1 MSSGSA
7 DVGERG
13 RSREVTGMPYEE
25 LTTLYFDR
33 PGKSNLDDTLV
44 AALRRAKTLGIG
56 HVVVASTTG
65 RTGLRTMELARELS
79 YDGQIIVVTNHAG
92 FKEPG
97 VQLMPAEAVASLKES
112 GAVVHTATHAL
123 SSAARSFRL
132 KYGGIDMLETIAETL
147 RLFGQ
152 GMKVCVEL
160 ALMTADAGLVPVD
173 RDIVTVGGS
182 GGGADAAVV
191 VRAANQNRLFDLKI
205 REVIAM
211 VRG

>member
-1 MSSGSA
+1 
-7 DVGERG
+7 
-13 RSREVTGMPYEE
+13 MPYEG
-25 LTTLYFDR
+25 LSTRYFDR
-33 PGKSNLDDTLV
+33 PGKANLDDTLV
-44 AALRRAKTLGIG
+44 AALQRAKALGVE
-56 HVVVASTTG
+56 HFVVASTTG
-65 RTGLRTMELARELS
+65 RTGLRTVELAREIG
-79 YDGQIIVVTNHAG
+79 YAGQVVVVTNHAG

-97 VQLMPAEAVASLKES
+97 VQLMPAEAIQSLKDA
-112 GAVVHTATHAL
+112 GAIVHTATHAL

-191 VRAANQNRLFDLKI
+191 VRAANQNRLFDLKV

>member
-1 MSSGSA
+1 
-7 DVGERG
+7 
-13 RSREVTGMPYEE
+13 MPYDE

-33 PGKSNLDDTLV
+33 PGRANLDDTLI
-44 AALRRAKTLGIG
+44 AALRRAKALGIE

-65 RTGLRTMELARELS
+65 RTGLRTVELARELE
-79 YDGQIIVVTNHAG
+79 YTGQIVVVTNHAG

-97 VQLMPAEAVASLKES
+97 VHALSPEARQTLKDA
-112 GAVVHTATHAL
+112 GATIHTATHAL

-160 ALMTADAGLVPVD
+160 ALMAADAGLVPVD

-191 VRAANQNRLFDLKI
+191 VRAANQNRLFDLKV